1 MANVLLNLNH
11 SSSRLLQ
18 QINENQWGEA
28 LILEALTR
36 SRSEGFLWCLALDG
50 VLQDLR
56 QLGVPS
62 DTAVLLS
69 EVQSLASL
77 EEKECQTLN
86 TLLSHVDGIYELK
99 VITDQFI
106 ALMRQDIDERGKL
119 LTCVLL
125 SCCFQSCSVCCN
137 LALCRLIATCTG
149 SFVHDCKTIIQSICI
164 HLPRALRNS
173 VANQP
178 LCLL

>member
-1 MANVLLNLNH
+1 MFVFSQKEFVAFGNNCDHNMANVLLNLNH

-28 LILEALTR
+28 LISEALTR

-50 VLQDLR
+50 VLKDLR

-125 SCCFQSCSVCCN
+125 SCWCQSCSICCN
-137 LALCRLIATCTG
+137 VALCRTFHSHLHR
-149 SFVHDCKTIIQSICI
+149 VHLT
-164 HLPRALRNS
+164 
-173 VANQP
+173 
-178 LCLL
+178 

>member
-50 VLQDLR
+50 VLQALR

-137 LALCRLIATCTG
+137 LALCRTFD
-149 SFVHDCKTIIQSICI
+149 S
-164 HLPRALRNS
+164 HLHRVLRS
-173 VANQP
+173 W
-178 LCLL
+178 L

>member
-1 MANVLLNLNH
+1 MFVFSQKEFVAFGNNCDHNMANVLLNLNH
-11 SSSRLLQ
+11 SSRRLLQ

-28 LILEALTR
+28 LISEALTR

-50 VLQDLR
+50 VIKDLR
-56 QLGVPS
+56 QLGVLS
-62 DTAVLLS
+62 DTAVLLA

-119 LTCVLL
+119 LTCAFVLL
-125 SCCFQSCSVCCN
+125 VSELLN
-137 LALCRLIATCTG
+137 LLQPGFVSYHEVNYLNLLEPCRGILTRG
-149 SFVHDCKTIIQSICI
+149 RF
-164 HLPRALRNS
+164 
-173 VANQP
+173 
-178 LCLL
+178 

>member
-119 LTCVLL
+119 LTCVLS

-137 LALCRLIATCTG
+137 LALCRTFD
-149 SFVHDCKTIIQSICI
+149 S
-164 HLPRALRNS
+164 HLHRVLRS
-173 VANQP
+173 
-178 LCLL
+178 